1 MQGKNLA
8 GIQPGRPRGVR
19 RGQRIVV
26 DPDYRQPVD
35 FPTGDRPAMQIPA
48 AGGSIA
54 S

>member
-1 MQGKNLA
+1 MQGKDLA
-8 GIQPGRPRGVR
+8 GIQPERPWGVR
-19 RGQRIVV
+19 LGQRTLV

-48 AGGSIA
+48 AGGPIA